1 MPNWCYNRLQVFGGK
16 DEIEKFKKS
25 VKNKETDLSLE
36 KILPTP
42 KKLLD
47 GDGWYDWRVEKW
59 GTKWD
64 VDAELTDY
72 DDEFLCYEFDS
83 AWGPPLEAFLRAS
96 KTKHRNLEFNLKYEE
111 PGQCFMGVFKCENGK
126 PIQDDCID
134 Y

>member
-25 VKNKETDLSLE
+25 VKTKDTDLSLD

-47 GDGWYDWRVEKW
+47 GDGWYDWRCDNW

-64 VDAELTDY
+64 IDAELTDY

-83 AWGPPLEAFLRAS
+83 AWSPPIDAFITAS
-96 KTKHRNLEFNLKYEE
+96 KKKHKNLEFNLKYEE
-111 PGQCFMGVFKCENGK
+111 PGMCFMGVYKCENGK
-126 PIQDDCID
+126 VIQDDCIE